1 MIVTV
6 VDIQVRSEFVDEF
19 IEATRE
25 NHKKSVS
32 EPGNLRFDFLQ
43 DKADPSHFFLYEAY
57 ESEEAA
63 ANHKRTDHYKRWK
76 ERVEEYMER
85 PRRGT
90 QTRVIEPERLRDWK

>member
-6 VDIQVRSEFVDEF
+6 VDIQVKSEFLDKF

-43 DKADPSHFFLYEAY
+43 DKADPSHFFSMKPMNPRKQLQITRGQIITSDGRKELR
-57 ESEEAA
+57 STW
-63 ANHKRTDHYKRWK
+63 RDHAGELKQ
-76 ERVEEYMER
+76 E
-85 PRRGT
+85 
-90 QTRVIEPERLRDWK
+90 